1 MNSVGCD
8 LHKKSITMHVKDQDR
23 KTLGSRRFECDDAQG
38 ITRWLRGFEPFR
50 LVVEATGTYEWFAQ
64 LVEPLAERV
73 VLAHPA
79 KLRVIA
85 ESTRKSDR
93 LDAKVLAD
101 FLALDMIPQAY
112 RPTPRQREHRRWV
125 RHRHYLRRRI
135 TSVRNRMRYLLSSYN
150 ADRLDLFTRRGRQA
164 VGRLNLQAADRFAFD
179 QMWREYDLYFEQ
191 LNEVDKALRTF
202 AETAPTT
209 EAQARE
215 VLRTI
220 PGVGP
225 VTTEVFLSEV
235 ADVRRFGSQKKVVA
249 YAGLAPGQR
258 ESAGKR
264 RDLNITHCGSGM
276 LRWALNQASWQL
288 VRRDLKWRRI
298 FENLTRRRG
307 KKRAIT
313 AISRRLLCVMASMV
327 MNGQRYRAAV

>member
-1 MNSVGCD
+1 MNSIGCD

-23 KTLGSRRFECDDAQG
+23 KTLASRRFECDDAPG
-38 ITRWLRGFEPFR
+38 ITRWLRRFEPFQ
-50 LVVEATGTYEWFAQ
+50 LVVEATIGYEWFVQ
-64 LVEPLAERV
+64 LVAPLAERV
-73 VLAHPA
+73 LLAHPA

-85 ESTRKSDR
+85 ESTRKSDK
-93 LDAKVLAD
+93 LDAKMLAE
-101 FLALDMIPQAY
+101 FLALDMIPEAY
-112 RPTPRQREHRRWV
+112 RPTPRQRQHRRLV
-125 RHRHYLRRRI
+125 RHRHYLRRRM
-135 TSVRNRMRYLLSSYN
+135 TSVRNRMRHLLSNYN

-164 VGRLNLQAADRFAFD
+164 VGELKLQAADRFAFD
-179 QMWREYDLYFEQ
+179 QMWREQDLYLEQ
-191 LNEVDKALRTF
+191 LNQVDKALHAF

-215 VLRTI
+215 VLQTI

-264 RDLNITHCGSGM
+264 RDLGITHCGSGM

-298 FENLTRRRG
+298 FENLAQRRG

-327 MNGQRYRAAV
+327 MNGQRYRVAA